1 MTRNRFFALLTV
13 ALASA
18 CGASPQPQTEAPL
31 APQTRVTA
39 ESDWQRA
46 PNDPL
51 AERMRESAMRLA
63 QGGWQPSSAAARG
76 FIVVG
81 TAVTLPVE
89 VPENSCVAWLSVGST
104 GIRDLDATLFDEDG
118 NTVAEDVEEDAHP
131 TIAACA
137 TDSPKR
143 YYVVLRAYAGAG
155 AYLMASF
162 HGAPAT
168 LAALGQILGGKP
180 GIASAAETENA
191 VDGRVRLFAEGVARR
206 SFANDSDS
214 YRIAVSPGTW
224 VRSNFRVETAH
235 CYTVGAFAD
244 GDVASAQLRVLD
256 PSGRI
261 IARDESASLDAAA
274 QFCAPREGSYSI
286 EVTSAR
292 GAGGV
297 VVASFSATEADIGGT
312 GALWLGVR
320 TVEDIS
326 SRSLTPVDGALH
338 TLRAGGVGE
347 HTVTTAPSRCSKVEV
362 TPGAGLGRFSIEARN
377 LRTNQLVRTQ
387 SSGSNEGAQIEL
399 CTPSEASEWRVLV
412 SAHVGS
418 GNYALKV
425 TQAPE

>member
-1 MTRNRFFALLTV
+1 MTRNRLFALLT
-13 ALASA
+13 AAFASA
-18 CGASPQPQTEAPL
+18 CGAPYQQETETPVARQEQDSS
-31 APQTRVTA
+31 ANQ
-39 ESDWQRA
+39 WQNA

-51 AERMRESAMRLA
+51 AERMRESAARLT
-63 QGGWQPSSAAARG
+63 QGGWQAGSAAARG

-137 TDSPKR
+137 TDKPMR
-143 YYVVLRAYAGAG
+143 YYAVLRAYAGAG

-162 HGAPAT
+162 RGSQGT
-168 LAALGQILGGKP
+168 LASLGQILGGKP
-180 GIASAAETENA
+180 GIASTAETPNA
-191 VDGRVRLFAEGVARR
+191 VDGRVRRFAEGVARR
-206 SFANDSDS
+206 SFTNDGDS
-214 YRIAVSPGTW
+214 YRIAVSPWTW
-224 VRSNFRVETAH
+224 VRSNIRVETAH

-256 PSGRI
+256 PSGRV

-274 QFCAPREGSYSI
+274 QFCASREGSYAV

-292 GAGGV
+292 GAGGIV
-297 VVASFSATEADIGGT
+297 IASFSATEADIGGT

-326 SRSLTPVDGALH
+326 RRSLTPADGAVH
-338 TLRAGGVGE
+338 TIRAGGVGE
-347 HTVTTAPSRCSKVEV
+347 HAVTTTTSRCSKVEI
-362 TPGAGLGRFSIEARN
+362 TPGVGLGRFSIEARN
-377 LRTNQLVRTQ
+377 LRTNELVRAQ
-387 SSGSNEGAQIEL
+387 SAGSDEGAQIEL
-399 CTPSEASEWRVLV
+399 CTPSEASEWHVLV

-425 TQAPE
+425 TRAPE